1 MSRVETLL
9 KLETI
14 LEDFL
19 DRAADAGL
27 ERVSAGKSIE
37 ALGTIANESLRG
49 RFVSNR
55 LGDWLAKNKVRLNEN
70 RFDANGLVTIG
81 TYLQDI
87 RTGLDEDD
95 PETEKLQE
103 EIDHWKEMG
112 AKPRKKLV
120 LHRGPEIDEANI
132 TEKFLK
138 IAKTQFELLEY
149 YKDKKMHLLSML
161 DDTLKAAEAKT
172 DPAYLHLAGSLIYFL
187 KINGYKVDP
196 YVKKLKTLEH
206 REQVAKNDG

>member
-1 MSRVETLL
+1 VSRIETLL

-27 ERVSAGKSIE
+27 ESVSAGKSIE
-37 ALGTIANESLRG
+37 ALGAIASESLRG

-55 LGDWLAKNKVRLNEN
+55 LGDWLAKNKTRLNGN
-70 RFDANGLVTIG
+70 RFDSRGLTAIG
-81 TYLQDI
+81 NFLQDI

-95 PETEKLQE
+95 PETEKLRE
-103 EIDHWKEMG
+103 EIDYWKQRG
-112 AKPRKKLV
+112 AKPRKTLV
-120 LHRGPEIDEANI
+120 LHRGPEINDDDV

-138 IAKTQFELLEY
+138 IARTQFELLEY
-149 YKDKKMHLLSML
+149 YKDKKMHLLTML
-161 DDTLKAAEAKT
+161 DDSLKAAEAKT

-196 YVKKLKTLEH
+196 YVKKLKTLENKD
-206 REQVAKNDG
+206 RVAKK